1 MAEKQDMSHKYNE
14 GENLELDN
22 PVYYPESSY
31 PDSSYPASPYSEA
44 PPYTYAPNSADPY
57 TETPYTEAPFTNAP
71 YIAPPY
77 PGAPFSQYS
86 SSAVCVEQPRPTTT
100 IIVREAQSY
109 MGLALFTCF
118 CCFWPLG
125 CVAIYKANES
135 QNCLA
140 RGDFVGAAARARE
153 SRNYSIGSIALGIV
167 CLAIVVIITV
177 ITPYHR

>member
-1 MAEKQDMSHKYNE
+1 MAEKQNLINIYNE
-14 GENLELDN
+14 GENVELDN
-22 PVYYPESSY
+22 PVAYPEY
-31 PDSSYPASPYSEA
+31 PA
-44 PPYTYAPNSADPY
+44 PPYSYASNNSGVPYTGDPY
-57 TETPYTEAPFTNAP
+57 TGAPYARCPYTNAP
-71 YIAPPY
+71 YTFAPHEEAPQA
-77 PGAPFSQYS
+77 GAPFSQYTS
-86 SSAVCVEQPRPTTT
+86 TAVLVQQPRQTTT
-100 IIVREAQSY
+100 VIVRETQSY
-109 MGLALFTCF
+109 MGLAVFACL